1 MSVHP
6 EVHRRPDQDD
16 PLAITPE
23 RLHQYYRTVQ
33 SEAPAEAEIDA
44 AMARRRERGRANR
57 NGNRS
62 STNLRWVVAGVCLLV
77 LAGAWLLV

>member
-1 MSVHP
+1 MTAHP
-6 EVHRRPDQDD
+6 EISPRSDPDD

-33 SEAPAEAEIDA
+33 SETPAEAEIDA

-57 NGNRS
+57 SRQSGII
-62 STNLRWVVAGVCLLV
+62 RWVAVGALLLV
-77 LAGAWLLV
+77 LGGIYLIL